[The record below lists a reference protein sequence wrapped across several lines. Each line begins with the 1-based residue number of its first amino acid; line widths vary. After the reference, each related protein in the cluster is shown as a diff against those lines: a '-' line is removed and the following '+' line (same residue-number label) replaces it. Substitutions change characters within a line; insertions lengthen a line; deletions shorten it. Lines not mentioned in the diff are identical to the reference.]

1 MDKTVIMAFSVNDT
15 YVPYL
20 EVAIQSIEDNSN
32 SLTQYK
38 IYILFKTLT
47 DDNKQKIKEAVSLPN
62 FEVSFICVSKY
73 FDGNLFV
80 QNGNSKYLTE
90 ETYYRLALPALLPE
104 CDKII
109 YLDCD
114 IVVLTDVKDL
124 FDYEIGDKYFAA
136 VLDIADN
143 WKCFS
148 NKDDTFEYR
157 KNVLNMESPS
167 DYFNAGV
174 LLFNL
179 KRIRGEFETNDLL
192 TLAKSQIWRKHD
204 QDILNKIAKGR
215 VKWLDIQWNLI
226 ECMHWDFL
234 TDEDKEYYSQQQR
247 VPKIIHFASRKPW
260 IFSDVF
266 GQEEFWKYASKTP
279 DFMKCIKSISGC
291 DQLKDSKIL
300 QQYLDEALKEQRIGL
315 PFLLQ
320 FIKMWIK
327 NKFRYKYS

>member
-38 IYILFKTLT
+38 IFILFKTLA
-47 DDNKQKIKEAVSLPN
+47 DDNKQKIKETVSLPN

-80 QNGNSKYLTE
+80 QNGSAKYLSE
-90 ETYYRLALPALLPE
+90 ECYYRLALPELLQE
-104 CDKII
+104 YDKVI

-114 IVVLTDVKDL
+114 IVALTDISEL
-124 FDYEIGDKYFAA
+124 FEYEIENEYFAA
-136 VLDIADN
+136 VLDFADQ
-143 WKCFS
+143 WKCYS
-148 NKDDTFEYR
+148 DKSDIYIYR
-157 KNVLNMESPS
+157 KNELNMVQPEM
-167 DYFNAGV
+167 YFNSGV

-179 KRIRGEFETNDLL
+179 KKLREDYSLKEILDIAQMKNWE
-192 TLAKSQIWRKHD
+192 KHD
-204 QDILNKIAKGR
+204 QDVLNLLAKGN

-226 ECMHWDFL
+226 ECMCREAL
-234 TDEDKEYYSQQQR
+234 SAKDKEYYFMQQKT
-247 VPKIIHFASRKPW
+247 PKIIHFASRKPW

-279 DFMKCIKSISGC
+279 DFMQCIKSISGC

-327 NKFRYKYS
+327 NKFRYI